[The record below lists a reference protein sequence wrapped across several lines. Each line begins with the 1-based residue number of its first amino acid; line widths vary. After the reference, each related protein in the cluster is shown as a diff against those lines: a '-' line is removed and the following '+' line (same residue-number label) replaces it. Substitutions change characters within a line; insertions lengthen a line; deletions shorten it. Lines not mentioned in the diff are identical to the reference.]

1 MSSFVKWLNGE
12 IGVRPLLRKI
22 PKFRRISWCE
32 NFVELHGRFLR
43 NSAWNCAF
51 PQNRHARNLG
61 EIIVFYAVLVSS
73 QKNLPL
79 WCEQNLNW
87 HRTFDWSCPAVITT
101 KSCPTQYFYS
111 LWRISVAVSRF
122 FNLKTAPLTDTVLH
136 NSFAD
141 LSEQLNLWIPKS

>member
-1 MSSFVKWLNGE
+1 MVFVKWLNGG
-12 IGVRPLLRKI
+12 IGVRPLLLKI
-22 PKFRRISWCE
+22 PKFRLISWCK

-51 PQNRHARNLG
+51 PQNRHTRKLG
-61 EIIVFYAVLVSS
+61 EITVFYAVLVFS

-101 KSCPTQYFYS
+101 KSWPTQYFYS
-111 LWRISVAVSRF
+111 LWRILALQCLDFLIWRR
-122 FNLKTAPLTDTVLH
+122 LH
-136 NSFAD
+136 SFTRCYIIHSQIYLNS
-141 LSEQLNLWIPKS
+141 